1 MSNSS
6 HQQPP
11 VIAVYA
17 PGQVV
22 GCGRM
27 LEALGQLYGVAFVPT
42 GAGGLPAHKFV
53 WMWGGSRQEALGLAD
68 QGIRVLAF
76 AGGTA
81 VPINDAAAPVEFS
94 GSMALPPG
102 FRGRS
107 LQDGSLRSVRHLE
120 VAAGDAIL
128 AQKGG
133 HPLWVRVP
141 GPGPVD
147 LVAMPLPELAEK
159 AYLFEFFHEEKWAGL
174 LPVLHFLKEVSP
186 WTAPPLRAC
195 FMFDDPNLHWP
206 TYGYADYRNL
216 AREAEEHH
224 YHASFATVPVDAW
237 YTDRRTAAIFQH
249 HPQQLSFVIHGN
261 NHTNC
266 ELSLTEG
273 DDNRRKLAAQALQRI
288 GRLEQRTG
296 LAIPRVMVPPH
307 ESCSHEMAEALLR
320 AGFEAACISRASLR
334 GRNPGLTWPGHFGME
349 PSGFL
354 GEGLPVIPRFNIRL
368 GREAEL
374 NVLLAAFLG
383 QPIIPVGHHDDLAGG
398 PGLLRQLSGLIN
410 SLGEVAWLDLNRMA
424 ETNYSTCREGD
435 TLGIRMY
442 ARRIRLTVPDGV
454 TQLWVDRP
462 WLKPGSGKELVLR
475 AGGAAQSFSSYEG
488 ALIPVTPGQAVELG
502 SIHPESFDP
511 WSMTVPSTPLW
522 ALLRRQL
529 CEVRDRLR
537 PLRDWWFGSLPQPLK
552 NGANDSGPSANQ
564 VGAPFPKVLGKAR
577 VDEAPA
583 E

>member
-1 MSNSS
+1 
-6 HQQPP
+6 
-11 VIAVYA
+11 
-17 PGQVV
+17 
-22 GCGRM
+22 M
-27 LEALGQLYGVAFVPT
+27 LGALGQLYEVEFVPA
-42 GAGGLPAHKFV
+42 GAEGLTAHRLV
-53 WMWGGSRQEALGLAD
+53 WMWGGTRQEALRLAE

-76 AGGTA
+76 AGG
-81 VPINDAAAPVEFS
+81 PDILIDEAAAPVAFS

-107 LQDGSLRSVRHLE
+107 LQDNSLRSVRDLE
-120 VAAGDAIL
+120 SAAGDDIL
-128 AQKGG
+128 VHKAG
-133 HPLWVRVP
+133 HPLWARMAGP
-141 GPGPVD
+141 GPGPIPVD
-147 LVAMPLPELAEK
+147 LVAVPLPELEEK
-159 AYLFEFFHEEKWAGL
+159 TYLFEFFHEDKWAGL

-206 TYGYADYRNL
+206 SYGYADYRQL

-224 YHASFATVPVDAW
+224 YHATFATVPVDAW

-273 DDNRRKLAAQALQRI
+273 DDKRRKLAAQALQRI
-288 GRLEQRTG
+288 GRLEQRAG
-296 LAIPRVMVPPH
+296 LSIPRVMVPPH

-334 GRNPGLTWPGHFGME
+334 GRNPALTWPGHFGME
-349 PSGFL
+349 PSSFL
-354 GEGLPVIPRFNIRL
+354 GGGLPVIPRFNIRL
-368 GREAEL
+368 GREAAL

-383 QPIIPVGHHDDLAGG
+383 QPIIPVGHHDDLAAG
-398 PGLLRQLSGLIN
+398 PGLLRQLAGLIN
-410 SLGEVAWLDLNRMA
+410 SQGEVAWLDMNRMA
-424 ETNYSTCREGD
+424 ETNFSTCREGD

-442 ARRIRLTVPDGV
+442 ARRIQLTVPAGV
-454 TQLWVDRP
+454 TRLWVDRP
-462 WLKPGSGKELVLR
+462 WVKDGTGKDLVLR
-475 AGGAAQSFSSYEG
+475 SGGARQSLTSYGG
-488 ALIPVTPGQAVELG
+488 ALIPVTPGQGIELV
-502 SIHPESFDP
+502 SIHPETFDP
-511 WSMTVPSTPLW
+511 WSITVPSTPLW

-537 PLRDWWFGSLPQPLK
+537 PLRDWWFGPPRLPVK
-552 NGANDSGPSANQ
+552 SGRKDPGCPADQ
-564 VGAPFPKVLGKAR
+564 LVTPFPKVPCKAR